1 MLVFNNIQSLYPIL
15 WSIPFSLEI
24 NRIKLLK
31 VCSCDSGSG
40 EQHSITA
47 MVYTGHCC
55 PERFALMQMH
65 DSLSMHIPL
74 GSQES

>member
-1 MLVFNNIQSLYPIL
+1 MLCWF
-15 WSIPFSLEI
+15 SIIFRVCTRFSGAYLFHL
-24 NRIKLLK
+24 RIKLLK

-47 MVYTGHCC
+47 MVYSGHCC